1 MVNTAWLPAM
11 NSTDWEPGATTC
23 FCPFPICLEAFV
35 KNDTTTQDSLFRT
48 RPGSAIR
55 LGEWKLIQYFE
66 NNDIELYNLKN
77 DVGEKNNLAS
87 HNSDKVQ
94 ELTIMLD
101 KWRKLTGAAVPEQL
115 NPEYL
120 P

>member
-1 MVNTAWLPAM
+1 M
-11 NSTDWEPGATTC
+11 
-23 FCPFPICLEAFV
+23 
-35 KNDTTTQDSLFRT
+35 
-48 RPGSAIR
+48 
-55 LGEWKLIQYFE
+55 
-66 NNDIELYNLKN
+66 YNLKN